1 MPSMR
6 YSRGKREGRTIR
18 LRDGQFLRLGVEL
31 DFELGMLLAQGLKL
45 LNHLVEPL
53 SQSNRSFRAII
64 ESAQILPERTHVK
77 LTHRPSTSH
86 S

>member
-1 MPSMR
+1 M
-6 YSRGKREGRTIR
+6 EGHTIR
-18 LRDGQFLRLGVEL
+18 LRDGQLLRLGVEL

-45 LNHLVEPL
+45 LNHFVEPL

-64 ESAQILPERTHVK
+64 ESAQIPPECTHGK